1 MLKDLM
7 KRSTPSQEV
16 ITVTEDDFSIV
27 QPEGIRKLL
36 NIKTDQEYDLVIKSW
51 RFLFDFLYAMEDGTQ
66 VISNLVKFTKCG
78 NLGILVSSDD
88 KQLELE
94 FTPEIDEDD
103 LFEEIFGLIDE
114 TKIVKLPT
122 I

>member
-1 MLKDLM
+1 M

-78 NLGILVSSDD
+78 NLGILVSSGE

>member
-1 MLKDLM
+1 M
-7 KRSTPSQEV
+7 KRLMPSQEV
-16 ITVTEDDFSIV
+16 IIVNEDDFSVV
-27 QPEGIRKLL
+27 QPDGIRKLL

-66 VISNLVKFTKCG
+66 IVSNLIIFTKCG
-78 NLGILVSSDD
+78 NLKVLMSTDE

-94 FTPEIDEDD
+94 FNPEVNDDD